1 MTQPSLSH
9 WFHYNHLVERAETL
23 KTFGRVVQVIGLVV
37 EGEGPVSAVG
47 DICHLMV
54 RNEKNGI
61 VAEVVGFRDN
71 KVLLM
76 PLGELRGVEPGCQ
89 IIPRGSPARV
99 RVDRGL
105 LGRVLDGLG
114 HPIDQKGPI
123 AYEGERPLY
132 GQAINPV
139 SKQRISEPIDV
150 GIKAIN
156 GLLTIGKGQRVAIF
170 SGSGVGKST
179 LLGMM
184 ARHTAASVSV
194 IALIGERS
202 REVREFIEKDL
213 GEEGLKRSVVVVAT
227 SEQPPLIRMRG
238 AYLAATLSE
247 FFRDQGKD
255 VLLMMDSV
263 TRFAMASREVGL
275 SIGEPPTSRGYTPS
289 VFAQLPRLL
298 ERAGTT
304 VSQGSITG
312 IYTVLVEGDD
322 LNDPIADAI
331 RSISDGHINLIRE
344 LANQGHYPAIDVL
357 GSVSRVMGD
366 VVHPDQ
372 MKARSKLVSL
382 MATYRKAED
391 LINIGAYVQGNNAH
405 IDEAIKKMPE
415 INAFLQQ
422 PISER
427 VTLPDSV
434 KHLKSLF
441 PGKG

>member
-1 MTQPSLSH
+1 M
-9 WFHYNHLVERAETL
+9 
-23 KTFGRVVQVIGLVV
+23 
-37 EGEGPVSAVG
+37 
-47 DICHLMV
+47 
-54 RNEKNGI
+54 
-61 VAEVVGFRDN
+61 
-71 KVLLM
+71 
-76 PLGELRGVEPGCQ
+76 
-89 IIPRGSPARV
+89 
-99 RVDRGL
+99 
-105 LGRVLDGLG
+105 G

-132 GQAINPV
+132 GQPINPI

-156 GLLTIGKGQRVAIF
+156 GLLTLGKGQRVAIF

-194 IALIGERS
+194 IGLIGERS

-227 SEQPPLIRMRG
+227 SDQPPLIRMRG

-247 FFRDQGKD
+247 YFRDQGKD

-304 VSQGSITG
+304 ASQGSITG

-331 RSISDGHINLIRE
+331 RSISDGHINLSRD

-372 MKARSKLVSL
+372 MIARGKLVSL

-391 LINIGAYVQGNNAH
+391 LINIGAYVEGNNAH
-405 IDEAIKKMPE
+405 IDEAIKKVPG

-422 PISER
+422 QISER
-427 VTLPDSV
+427 VPLADSV
-434 KHLKSLF
+434 KLLKSLF
-441 PGKG
+441 AGKG